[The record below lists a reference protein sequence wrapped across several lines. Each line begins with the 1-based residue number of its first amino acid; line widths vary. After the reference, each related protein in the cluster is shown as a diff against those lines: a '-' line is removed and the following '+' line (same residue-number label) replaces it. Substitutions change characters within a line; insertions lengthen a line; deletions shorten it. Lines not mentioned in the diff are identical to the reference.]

1 MQNAVSRSQ
10 MGVATGAANFFRA
23 LFSALVVAVLGAI
36 VLGGLGGVTGMS
48 VEMLARTASAP
59 ELAYAF
65 RFVFLAC
72 ALVLSFGMAFLIA
85 MEERPLRGPSAPSQ
99 AATAPTAP
107 ATPIPAE

>member
-1 MQNAVSRSQ
+1 
-10 MGVATGAANFFRA
+10 
-23 LFSALVVAVLGAI
+23 
-36 VLGGLGGVTGMS
+36 MS

-59 ELAYAF
+59 ELAHAF

-72 ALVLSFGMAFLIA
+72 ALVLGFGMAFLIA
-85 MEERPLRGPSAPSQ
+85 MEERPLKGPSLPSQ